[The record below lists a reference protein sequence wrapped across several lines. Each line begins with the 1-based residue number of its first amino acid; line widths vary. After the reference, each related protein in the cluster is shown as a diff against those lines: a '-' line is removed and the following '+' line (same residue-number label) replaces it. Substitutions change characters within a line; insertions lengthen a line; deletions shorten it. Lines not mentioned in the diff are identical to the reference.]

1 MVLGTGLYLPKRVV
15 SNDELASTLVKDTN
29 DEWIK
34 TRTGIK
40 QRHIAADGEF
50 TSHMAFEAA
59 KSAITD
65 SGIDKSTIDLIIVC
79 TTTPDNTFPSV
90 ATKLQGYLGLGHIP
104 AFDLQAVCAGFVYGL
119 HVADSMMHSGNYKRV
134 LLVGAERMTSL
145 LDWNDRGTSVLFGD
159 GAGAVILQ
167 KEQDSGV
174 IDSVIYSDGTLV
186 DILYTDGG
194 PSSSQASGVIKMQGQ
209 EVFKQAINR
218 MSDAAEKL
226 LAKAGMDISD
236 VDYFVPHQANIRI
249 IDGLIT
255 RLGLDDSKVVKTVDR
270 HANCSAASVP
280 LALAELKK
288 GGKLQKGDVIMM
300 TAIGAGITWGA
311 ALLKW

>member
-29 DEWIK
+29 DEWIR

-59 KSAITD
+59 KAAIAD
-65 SGIDKSTIDLIIVC
+65 SGIDKGIIDLIIVC

-90 ATKLQGYLGLGHIP
+90 ATKLQGYLGLGNIP
-104 AFDLQAVCAGFVYGL
+104 AFDLQAVCAGFVYGI
-119 HVADSMMHSGNYKRV
+119 HVADSMMHSGRYKTV
-134 LLVGAERMTSL
+134 LLVGAERMTSI

-167 KEQDSGV
+167 KTKDSGV
-174 IDSVIYSDGTLV
+174 IDSLIYSEGTLV

-194 PSSSQASGVIKMQGQ
+194 PSSSQTSGVIKMQGQ

-288 GGKLQKGDVIMM
+288 SGKLQKGDVIMM

-311 ALLKW
+311 ALLRW